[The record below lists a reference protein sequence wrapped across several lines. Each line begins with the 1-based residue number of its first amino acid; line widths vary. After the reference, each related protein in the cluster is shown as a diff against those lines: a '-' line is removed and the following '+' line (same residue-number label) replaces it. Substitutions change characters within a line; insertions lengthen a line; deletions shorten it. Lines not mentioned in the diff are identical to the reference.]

1 MKLRIALVFVAII
14 IGAIAVFAVIT
25 YVSSIRTA
33 SETEV
38 EKIEVLVAAQNIP
51 KQTFVENLIS
61 AKGVVLQAIPR
72 KYLAEGV
79 LTSLD
84 KYKGYVTA
92 APINKGQQITAINF
106 VRPEQ
111 IGLAFNIPNDMVA
124 ISIPVNEV
132 IGVSDLISIGDKVNV
147 IATFLAPAQNTGA
160 QPGQTQTAT
169 GTTGT
174 STVSQQTGYSIS
186 EFPITK
192 TLLWNVKVLYVGLKI
207 EEVIQSE
214 QNTATTGA
222 AATQV
227 KGSITKEKI
236 TTVTLAVPPEDA
248 EKLVF
253 SEEIGRVW
261 LALLPTQGIPKKD
274 TVGRTLENIFN

>member
-1 MKLRIALVFVAII
+1 MKLRIALVFVALV

-25 YVSSIRTA
+25 YVSNIRAAT
-33 SETEV
+33 ETEV

-61 AKGVVLQAIPR
+61 GNGVVMQAIPR

-92 APINKGQQITAINF
+92 APINKGQQITSINF

-111 IGLAFNIPNDMVA
+111 IGMAFNIPNDMVA
-124 ISIPVNEV
+124 VSIPINEV
-132 IGVSDLISIGDKVNV
+132 VGVSDLLNIGDKVNV
-147 IATFLAPAQNTGA
+147 IATFLPPTQNSGT
-160 QPGQTQTAT
+160 QQGQTEN
-169 GTTGT
+169 TTGT
-174 STVSQQTGYSIS
+174 AIVTQQTGYSITR
-186 EFPITK
+186 FPITK

-207 EEVIQSE
+207 DEV
-214 QNTATTGA
+214 TAAQQDTKTTTTTSA
-222 AATQV
+222 QAQ
-227 KGSITKEKI
+227 KSITKNDI

-261 LALLPTQGIPKKD
+261 LALLPAQGIPKKD

>member
-25 YVSSIRTA
+25 YVSNIRAA

-61 AKGVVLQAIPR
+61 AKSVVLQAIPR
-72 KYLAEGV
+72 KYIAEGV

-106 VRPEQ
+106 LRPEQ
-111 IGLAFNIPNDMVA
+111 IGMAFNIPNDMVA
-124 ISIPVNEV
+124 ISIPIDEIV
-132 IGVSDLISIGDKVNV
+132 GVSDLINIGDKVNV
-147 IATFLAPAQNTGA
+147 IATFLPPTQNTGA

-169 GTTGT
+169 ETTGT

-186 EFPITK
+186 RFPITK
-192 TLLWNVKVLYVGLKI
+192 TLLWNVKVLYIGLKI
-207 EEVIQSE
+207 EEVTQPG
-214 QNTATTGA
+214 TATTGA
-222 AATQV
+222 ATTQAQS
-227 KGSITKEKI
+227 SITKEKI